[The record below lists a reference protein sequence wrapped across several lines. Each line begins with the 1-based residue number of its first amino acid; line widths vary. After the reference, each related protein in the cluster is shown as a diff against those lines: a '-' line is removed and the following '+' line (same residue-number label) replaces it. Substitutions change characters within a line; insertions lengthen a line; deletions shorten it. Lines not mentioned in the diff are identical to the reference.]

1 MNMRDQIL
9 NATFKLFAEKGY
21 NTSMSDIAKKVGIKV
36 PSIYS
41 HYQSKD
47 ELICLVM
54 TKEIGSFFDN
64 INIQISRLEKAN
76 EKTEVK
82 LKTLCFSVFTYY
94 SESERIRF
102 WKSISLIYNQELREK
117 CRQMVKENEIKI
129 VTLLKNVF
137 MEGKRKGEIKYESL
151 EGSVF
156 LFLAMINGVL
166 DSVLIYNEINYIV
179 AELDNYKNIVWQAYW
194 DGIKT

>member
-1 MNMRDQIL
+1 
-9 NATFKLFAEKGY
+9 
-21 NTSMSDIAKKVGIKV
+21 
-36 PSIYS
+36 
-41 HYQSKD
+41 
-47 ELICLVM
+47 
-54 TKEIGSFFDN
+54 
-64 INIQISRLEKAN
+64 
-76 EKTEVK
+76 
-82 LKTLCFSVFTYY
+82 
-94 SESERIRF
+94 
-102 WKSISLIYNQELREK
+102 
-117 CRQMVKENEIKI
+117 
-129 VTLLKNVF
+129 